1 MSSDENYLLVK
12 TALLSHVRELFEEIE
27 SELARFHEEKFAM
40 LEDALEGASDIEELQ
55 VAFSQWFND
64 QGEDLD
70 LGYELEEIWNNALDD
85 LDVDV

>member
-12 TALLSHVRELFEEIE
+12 AALLGHVRELFEEIE

-40 LEDALEGASDIEELQ
+40 LEDALEGASDTEELQ
-55 VAFSQWFND
+55 VAFTQWFND
-64 QGEDLD
+64 QGEELD

-85 LDVDV
+85 LDTEV

>member
-12 TALLSHVRELFEEIE
+12 EALLTHIRELFEEIE

-40 LEDALEGASDIEELQ
+40 LEDALEGASDTEELQ

-64 QGEDLD
+64 NSDELD
-70 LGYELEEIWNNALDD
+70 LGYELEEIWSNALDE
-85 LDVDV
+85 LDIEV

>member
-12 TALLSHVRELFEEIE
+12 VALLNNVREIFEEIE

-40 LEDALEGASDIEELQ
+40 LEDALEGASDTEELQ

-64 QGEDLD
+64 HADDLD

-85 LDVDV
+85 LDGEV